1 MKLYKPFDSC
11 RIFRYIVLRVYIID
25 ILLPQINFHINEN
38 FQLFLAHS
46 FSILSFFRLHDENY
60 KKSRCVEYKWVV
72 RFHRMEEIFEK
83 YRSSELFLRG
93 VLARIQDLLEYNESR
108 KSGSNIYIFHFKI
121 FWCLHPLVLKSVLQ
135 TPLSAP
141 ILYYSLEIFSIL

>member
-11 RIFRYIVLRVYIID
+11 RIFRYIVLSCIYYRYIIATNQFSYKRKFPTISRAFFFD
-25 ILLPQINFHINEN
+25 SLF
-38 FQLFLAHS
+38 FQAA
-46 FSILSFFRLHDENY
+46 DENY

-72 RFHRMEEIFEK
+72 RFYRMEEIFEK